1 MLKLLF
7 LFTVVPTLEL
17 YLLFEIADR
26 IGGIETIYLVIITGI
41 LGAHLAKREGL
52 GVLQQIQEDTINGV
66 PPANKLVE
74 GLMVLVG
81 GVLLV
86 TPGVMTDVLG
96 LSLIVPLTRKLL
108 VGVAKRTLKNRMHFE
123 GVHIGTPR
131 AGPAARDVADMFSQH
146 PSTEEEA
153 ESAEP
158 PPFDHPV
165 R

>member
-17 YLLFEIADR
+17 YLLFAIADR
-26 IGGIETIYLVIITGI
+26 IGGVETLYLVIITGI

-52 GVLQQIQEDTINGV
+52 GVLHQIQESAANGES
-66 PPANKLVE
+66 PADKLVE
-74 GLMVLVG
+74 GLMVLIG

-96 LSLIVPLTRKLL
+96 LSLIVPLTRRLL
-108 VGVAKRTLKNRMHFE
+108 LGTFRSGLKERFQFE

-131 AGPAARDVADMFSQH
+131 PGPAARDVSDVFKH
-146 PSTEEEA
+146 PTPSDKAT
-153 ESAEP
+153 SNDS
-158 PPFDHPV
+158 PFDHPV